1 MKKEV
6 LAQET
11 LFVNYFRPKALKKKK
26 RLKKGKMYPALVI
39 AYVLLHLK
47 QQ

>member
-1 MKKEV
+1 MKKEA

-11 LFVNYFRPKALKKKK
+11 LFVNYFGPKALKKK